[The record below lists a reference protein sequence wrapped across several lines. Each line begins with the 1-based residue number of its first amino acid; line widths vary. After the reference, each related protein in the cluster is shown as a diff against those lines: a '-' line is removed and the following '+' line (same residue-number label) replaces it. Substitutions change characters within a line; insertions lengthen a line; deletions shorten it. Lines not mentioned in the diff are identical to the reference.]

1 MGVEVSC
8 PRLKSNSATFGS
20 SSIRSI
26 AELTSEAGPTVF
38 PELPVALT
46 SGYSHVLAAEGS
58 HGFELLQKPYT
69 ADGLARV
76 LRSATTR

>member
-1 MGVEVSC
+1 
-8 PRLKSNSATFGS
+8 
-20 SSIRSI
+20 
-26 AELTSEAGPTVF
+26 
-38 PELPVALT
+38 
-46 SGYSHVLAAEGS
+46 VLAAEVS